1 MQRSLSHKTRFQANY
16 FLGYYERTKVSF
28 PKISRIRLTSA
39 SRFAKYF
46 DDAPI
51 FNIPG
56 RMHKVDALY
65 TLQPEANY
73 LSAVTS
79 TVFQVHISQ
88 PPGDILV
95 FLTGQEEIESV
106 QQNLEETSR
115 KLGSRAPEL
124 IICPIYS
131 ALPSDL
137 QAKIFEPTPPK
148 ARKVVLATNIAET
161 SLTIDGIVYV
171 IDPGFSKENSY
182 NAQTGMESLTVTA
195 ISRASADRRFCS

>member
-1 MQRSLSHKTRFQANY
+1 MYPVSIYNVPTPESDYLKASLTTIYQIH
-16 FLGYYERTKVSF
+16 L
-28 PKISRIRLTSA
+28 
-39 SRFAKYF
+39 
-46 DDAPI
+46 
-51 FNIPG
+51 
-56 RMHKVDALY
+56 
-65 TLQPEANY
+65 
-73 LSAVTS
+73 
-79 TVFQVHISQ
+79 SQ

-95 FLTGQEEIESV
+95 FLTGQEEIESA
-106 QQNLEETSR
+106 QQNIEETSR

-124 IICPIYS
+124 IVCPIYS

-182 NAQTGMESLTVTA
+182 NAQTGMESLTTQV
-195 ISRASADRRFCS
+195 ISRASAGQRAGRAGRTGPGSCFRLVSDAILLHRLIY